1 MNKGV
6 VDIGNTRVK
15 AAIFNTHA
23 EMIELRFF
31 DESKPAF
38 DWLSQSGVLSVMAA
52 SVDQAISS
60 SDSELQVYSLTHTS
74 KIPFA
79 NLYTSPETLGVD
91 RIAAMAAASVLYPSK
106 AVLVFDIGTCMTI
119 DLLQPDNSYKG
130 GNISPGI
137 QMRLNALHQMTG
149 RLPLVSR
156 DKATIEFGDSTQTA
170 IASGVVSGMQ
180 HEIEGYIQEY
190 SDKFPDLVCVLCGGD
205 YSNFVFPPKYKIF
218 ADQNFVLKGLYY
230 LLLLNE
236 K

>member
-15 AAIFNTHA
+15 AAIFNSDA
-23 EMIELRFF
+23 DIVELRFF
-31 DESKPAF
+31 DESMHAF
-38 DWLSQSGVLSVMAA
+38 DWLHHSGVSSVMAA
-52 SVDQAISS
+52 SVDQAVSN
-60 SDSELQVYSLTHTS
+60 SETDFQIHSLTHTS
-74 KIPFA
+74 KIPFT
-79 NLYTSPETLGVD
+79 NLYKSKETLGVD
-91 RIAAMAAASVLYPSK
+91 RIAAMAAASVLYSGN

-119 DLLQPDNSYKG
+119 DLLNPDNTYKG

-156 DKATIEFGDSTQTA
+156 EKATTEFGDSTQTA

-190 SDKFPDLVCVLCGGD
+190 SNKFPDLVCILCGGD
-205 YSNFVFPPKYKIF
+205 YSNFEFPPKYKIF